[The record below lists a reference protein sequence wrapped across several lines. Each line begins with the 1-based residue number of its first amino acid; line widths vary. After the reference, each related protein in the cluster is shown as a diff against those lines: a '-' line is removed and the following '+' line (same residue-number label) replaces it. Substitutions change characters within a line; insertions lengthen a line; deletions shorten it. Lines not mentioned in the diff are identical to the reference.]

1 MHTFKTIVNLYILN
15 IVRATFFGF
24 SGLHR
29 RQYEKRQDLWTHQS
43 HIFDIIY
50 SSTVNLFSYV
60 FFLSFCFY
68 FCFLFNFRLFNLA
81 LKWCVEHYSDNLCQ
95 VWTASYSR
103 LIIFTILLDLPYL
116 KFLLLLAILYLR
128 IVLYSC

>member
-24 SGLHR
+24 TGLHR

-50 SSTVNLFSYV
+50 SSTVHLFSYV
-60 FFLSFCFY
+60 FFLLFCFY
-68 FCFLFNFRLFNLA
+68 FCFLFNFRSTLCWSGVLSII
-81 LKWCVEHYSDNLCQ
+81 LTILCQ

-128 IVLYSC
+128 FVLYSC

>member
-1 MHTFKTIVNLYILN
+1 MHTFKAIVNLYILN

-24 SGLHR
+24 TGLHR
-29 RQYEKRQDLWTHQS
+29 RQHEKRQDLWTYQS

-50 SSTVNLFSYV
+50 SSTVHLFSYV
-60 FFLSFCFY
+60 FFLLFCFY
-68 FCFLFNFRLFNLA
+68 FCFLFNFR
-81 LKWCVEHYSDNLCQ
+81 STLCWSGVLSIILTILRQ